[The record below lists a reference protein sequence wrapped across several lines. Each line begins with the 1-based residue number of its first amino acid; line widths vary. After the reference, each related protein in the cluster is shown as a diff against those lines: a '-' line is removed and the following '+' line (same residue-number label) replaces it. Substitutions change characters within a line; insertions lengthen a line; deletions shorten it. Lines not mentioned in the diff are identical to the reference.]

1 MKRLCFLALDI
12 QHARQVVNDLKDN
25 DIPQN
30 HIYALA
36 KYGVDMEDLPDAG
49 PEADDFL
56 PAYKRGV
63 ELGGTAG
70 LLVGLAAIA
79 FPPSGIVVGGGLVL
93 LIGLWGAGVGGLL
106 TGTIGAGFHSS
117 RLSEFE
123 SAIEQ
128 GKILI
133 MVDVPKSDVEKYE
146 ALIKRLNPDVTVEG
160 IESPSTLIPK

>member
-1 MKRLCFLALDI
+1 MKRLCFLSPDY
-12 QHARQVVNDLKDN
+12 QHARQVVSDLKN
-25 DIPQN
+25 AGIPEN

-36 KYGVDMEDLPDAG
+36 KYGEDMEDLPDAG

-56 PAYKRGV
+56 PAYKRGL

-70 LLVGLAAIA
+70 LLVGLMAIA

-93 LIGLWGAGVGGLL
+93 LLGLWGAGLGGFL
-106 TGTIGAGFHSS
+106 TGLAGAAFPSS

-128 GKILI
+128 GQVLI
-133 MVDVPKSDVEKYE
+133 MADVPKKDVENYT
-146 ALIKRLNPDVTVEG
+146 ALIKRLDPDISVEG
-160 IESPSTLIPK
+160 IEPPSILIPE